1 MPNKIITS
9 QELIRLSNL
18 YKIFS
23 SETRLKIIYT
33 LSNGEL
39 CVNHLADKLNISQS
53 AISHQL
59 KDMRQNGIV
68 KCVKNGQ
75 TILYSLQDKHIMNI
89 LNIGISHIKGEN
101 CHE

>member
-1 MPNKIITS
+1 MNNAIITDE
-9 QELIRLSNL
+9 ELSSLSNL

-23 SETRLKIIYT
+23 SETRLKIIYN
-33 LSNGEL
+33 LSQGEL
-39 CVNHLADKLNISQS
+39 CVNHLAHRLDMNQS

-75 TILYSLQDKHIMNI
+75 TILYSLIDKHIMTI
-89 LNIGISHIKGEN
+89 LNIGINHIKGEI
-101 CHE
+101 CDE